1 MRAAAFVTTT
11 AAGIALAGAAVADP
25 ILECGVTIGPDGD
38 VAGCLNRQLEV
49 ATAAMDQALSLA
61 RGAATKIDQVSGGQL
76 AVLGLEAGQQA
87 FEAYR
92 DTECKT
98 RAAFAAADPDPDRF
112 RLACAIDLT
121 RRRTDALL
129 GIIGPQSD

>member
-1 MRAAAFVTTT
+1 M
-11 AAGIALAGAAVADP
+11 
-25 ILECGVTIGPDGD
+25 
-38 VAGCLNRQLEV
+38 
-49 ATAAMDQALSLA
+49 
-61 RGAATKIDQVSGGQL
+61 
-76 AVLGLEAGQQA
+76 LGLEAAQQA

-129 GIIGPQSD
+129 GLVGPQAD

>member
-1 MRAAAFVTTT
+1 MTTGRA
-11 AAGIALAGAAVADP
+11 
-25 ILECGVTIGPDGD
+25 GD
-38 VAGCLNRQLEV
+38 VADCLNLQLKV
-49 ATAAMDQALSLA
+49 ATAAMGQALAFA
-61 RGAATKIDQVSGGQL
+61 RGTATEIDRVSGGEL
-76 AVLGLEAGQQA
+76 AVLGLEAAQQA

-121 RRRTDALL
+121 RRRTVGLL
-129 GIIGPQSD
+129 GLVGPQAD